1 MSTTQISNGRAPE
14 ATATRR
20 TITSTTSYEAAERA
34 VDWLSDQ
41 GFPVEHVSIVGTG
54 LRFVEQVSGRLT
66 TGRATVVG
74 IGQGA
79 SLGLA
84 WGLLFSLFFTTTAG
98 SFLGVLAF
106 SIAVGVVFGAL
117 VGAVSHAATEGRR
130 DFASVADTRA
140 DRYEVQVD
148 GGFADEAERLLARMP
163 SH

>member
-1 MSTTQISNGRAPE
+1 MSTTQISNGKAPVD
-14 ATATRR
+14 AAMRR
-20 TITSTTSYEAAERA
+20 TITSTSSYEEAERA

-41 GFPVEHVSIVGTG
+41 EFPVEHVSIVGTG

-84 WGLLFSLFFTTTAG
+84 WGLLFSLFFATTAG

-106 SIAVGVVFGAL
+106 SVAVGVVFGAVL
-117 VGAVSHAATEGRR
+117 GAVSHAAMEGRR
-130 DFASVADTRA
+130 DFASVAETHA
-140 DRYEVQVD
+140 NRYEVQVD
-148 GGFADEAERLLARMP
+148 GGFADEAERLLTRMP
-163 SH
+163 AH